1 MSQPFVIIGGDA
13 AGMSAASKIK
23 RDLPDADVIVFE
35 RGQVISYS
43 ACGMPYWIA
52 GTVASDQQLIVLT
65 PERARRKR
73 GIDVRIG
80 HEVLAIDRASKNV
93 TVLRHATGEQ
103 FTQPYH
109 RLLIATG
116 ARALK
121 PPIPGIDQAGIFTLR
136 SLADAQQIVQYLT
149 EHQPQSAVV
158 IGGGYIGLE
167 MVEALRTRQLS
178 VSVVEQLPQLLPTF
192 DPDMLEDV
200 EATLRAHEVSL
211 LLSTRVERIT
221 RTADHFSLQL
231 TPSDGT
237 GPTTQLTADL
247 IIVAAGVA
255 PNSELAKAAGLRL
268 GETGAIWVDDQ
279 MRTSD
284 PAIFAAG
291 DCVEHQH
298 LVLGKAAWIPLAPA
312 ANKGGRLAGENMAG
326 GNATFPGIV
335 GTAVIKVFDYT
346 VACTGLTEAAA
357 KASGR
362 FGAQGEFV
370 GAATIR
376 DRDRASYWPGVAE
389 LQVKIVFDRRD
400 GRLLGGQ
407 IIGRDGV
414 NKRID
419 ILATALHAGMTVR
432 QVGWLDLSYAP
443 PYSLTWD
450 PVQVAAN
457 VASSNL
463 L

>member
-23 RDLPDADVIVFE
+23 RALPEAEVLVFE

-52 GTVASDQQLIVLT
+52 GTVATDRELIVLT

-80 HEVLAIDRASKNV
+80 HEVLAIDRAAKTV
-93 TVLRHATGEQ
+93 TVLRHATGERLI
-103 FTQPYH
+103 QPYA

-116 ARALK
+116 ARATR
-121 PPIPGIDQAGIFTLR
+121 PPIPGIDLPGIFTLR
-136 SLADAQQIVQYLT
+136 ALADAQQIQQYLAKH
-149 EHQPQSAVV
+149 EPKSAVV
-158 IGGGYIGLE
+158 IGGGYIGVE
-167 MVEALRTRQLS
+167 MVEALRARQLT
-178 VSVVEQLPQLLPTF
+178 VQVIEQLPHLLTNF
-192 DPDMLEDV
+192 DPDMLEEV
-200 EATLRAHEVSL
+200 AATLRAHEVAL
-211 LLSTRVERIT
+211 LLSTRVERIA
-221 RTADHFSLQL
+221 RTAEHFVL
-231 TPSDGT
+231 TVAPSDGP

-255 PNSELAKAAGLRL
+255 PNVELAEAAGLRL
-268 GETGAIWVDDQ
+268 GTTGALWVDEQ

-298 LVLGKAAWIPLAPA
+298 LVLGRPAWIPLAPA

-335 GTAVIKVFDYT
+335 GTAVVKVFDYT
-346 VACTGLTEAAA
+346 LACTGLNEAEA
-357 KASGR
+357 KASGQ
-362 FGAQGEFV
+362 FGAHGEFV

-376 DRDRASYWPGVAE
+376 ENDRASYWPGVTE
-389 LQVKIVFDRRD
+389 LQVKVVFDRRD

-407 IIGRDGV
+407 IVGRDGV

-419 ILATALHAGMTVR
+419 ILATALHARMTVM

-443 PYSLTWD
+443 PYSPTWD
-450 PVQVAAN
+450 PVQIAAN
-457 VASSNL
+457 VASTHL